1 MMLDRIAI
9 DPKVCHGQP
18 CIRGMRMPVYVIL
31 ALIAAGMSTEEI
43 LEAYP
48 YLEAEDI
55 KQSQEYASLLAREQT
70 ITLEKAVVTDEVPG

>member
-1 MMLDRIAI
+1 MLDRITV

-31 ALIAAGMSTEEI
+31 DLIAAGMSTEEI
-43 LEAYP
+43 LDAYP

-55 KQSQEYASLLAREQT
+55 KQCQEYASLLAREQT
-70 ITLEKAVVTDEVPG
+70 IMWKKAVVTDEVPG

>member
-1 MMLDRIAI
+1 MLDRITI

-18 CIRGMRMPVYVIL
+18 CIRGMRMPIYVIL
-31 ALIAAGMSTEEI
+31 DLLAAGMAREEL

-55 KQSQEYASLLAREQT
+55 KQCQEYASLLAREQT
-70 ITLEKAVVTDEVPG
+70 IKLEKAVVADEVLG